1 MNICGIRVQLGF
13 NGFQSYFKP
22 KQSQFKKVSKM
33 NISLKRIYNK
43 PSKDD
48 GTRVLVDKLWP
59 RGISKEDAKLD
70 KWWKEITPSD
80 ELRKWFD
87 HDPEKWES
95 FGEQYR
101 EELKNKKEEIKIFL
115 EEIDQR
121 KRLTLLYGAKDET
134 HNHARVLRE
143 YLQHFS

>member
-1 MNICGIRVQLGF
+1 MNIE
-13 NGFQSYFKP
+13 
-22 KQSQFKKVSKM
+22 
-33 NISLKRIYNK
+33 LKRIYDN
-43 PSKDD
+43 PAGDD

-87 HDPEKWES
+87 HDPDKWES
-95 FGEQYR
+95 FREHYR
-101 EELKNKKEEIKIFL
+101 EELKNKKEEIKEFL
-115 EEIDQR
+115 KETDHR
-121 KRLTLLYGAKDET
+121 KRLTLLYGAKDVK

-143 YLQHFS
+143 YLQYFS

>member
-1 MNICGIRVQLGF
+1 MKIE
-13 NGFQSYFKP
+13 
-22 KQSQFKKVSKM
+22 
-33 NISLKRIYNK
+33 LKRIYDN
-43 PSKDD
+43 PAGSD

-87 HDPEKWES
+87 HDPEKWEN
-95 FGEQYR
+95 FREQYR
-101 EELKNKKEEIKIFL
+101 EELKNKKEEIREFL

-121 KRLTLLYGAKDET
+121 KRLTLLYGAKDEK

>member
-1 MNICGIRVQLGF
+1 M
-13 NGFQSYFKP
+13 
-22 KQSQFKKVSKM
+22 
-33 NISLKRIYNK
+33 
-43 PSKDD
+43 
-48 GTRVLVDKLWP
+48 LVDKLWP